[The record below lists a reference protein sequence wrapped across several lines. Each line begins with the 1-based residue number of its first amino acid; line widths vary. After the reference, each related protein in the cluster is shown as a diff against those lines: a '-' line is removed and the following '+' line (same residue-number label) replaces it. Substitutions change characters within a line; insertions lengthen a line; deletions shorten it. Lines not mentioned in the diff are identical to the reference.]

1 MTTPQQPAPASND
14 DLVTVAI
21 PARNES
27 ATIGALLESVLS
39 QTHSNL
45 QVLVVDGCSTDDT
58 AAVVER
64 VASHDHR
71 VELLHNP
78 ARVIPVAMNTALAA
92 AQGRWFV
99 RIDAHCRV
107 PDDYVERVVAHLRTG
122 QWGGVGG
129 RGDRRRV
136 RARPGKGSG

>member
-45 QVLVVDGCSTDDT
+45 QVLVVDGGLTST
-58 AAVVER
+58 
-64 VASHDHR
+64 
-71 VELLHNP
+71 
-78 ARVIPVAMNTALAA
+78 
-92 AQGRWFV
+92 F
-99 RIDAHCRV
+99 
-107 PDDYVERVVAHLRTG
+107 
-122 QWGGVGG
+122 
-129 RGDRRRV
+129 
-136 RARPGKGSG
+136 